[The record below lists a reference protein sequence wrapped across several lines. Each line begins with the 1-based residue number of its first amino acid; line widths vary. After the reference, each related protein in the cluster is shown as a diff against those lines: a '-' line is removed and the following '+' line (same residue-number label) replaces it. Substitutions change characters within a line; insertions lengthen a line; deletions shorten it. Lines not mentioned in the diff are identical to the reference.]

1 MSNSNGIANFAT
13 FDHHDTLAYSEL
25 DAVTGGYWN
34 LGDFFSVFFGI
45 PQIPQPTANVTVN
58 GGPSAFVA
66 PMVPQS

>member
-1 MSNSNGIANFAT
+1 MSRERELTNFAT

-34 LGDFFSVFFGI
+34 LGRFFSVFFGI

-66 PMVPQS
+66 PLVPPS